1 MNKNFLKNIFHS
13 DVGYVYEYIGSVPDD
28 IETESTELCAHVTE
42 EFINGHGDNLI
53 ATSVVQLPFNNNKIL
68 LYCNSDTDINTSDKF
83 TLITDLIPDIVSEPT
98 QETPAEEEQ
107 TQQSSDN
114 SSESTGQGQ

>member
-1 MNKNFLKNIFHS
+1 MDKNFLKNIFHS
-13 DVGYVYEYIGSVPDD
+13 DVGYVYEYISSISSD
-28 IETESTELCAHVTE
+28 IETESTELCVHVTE

-83 TLITDLIPDIVSEPT
+83 TLITDLIPDVVSEST
-98 QETPAEEEQ
+98 QETPSEEEQ
-107 TQQSSDN
+107 TPDN